1 MKIFNFLA
9 ILLLLCIGTT
19 YVANA
24 ENTDTLTM
32 NEVVVTG
39 VREGVSQSQLPVTV
53 SVLDRTELC
62 RTYRAE
68 ILPSLM
74 EQVPGVMVTSRG
86 MMGYGVSTGAAGGI
100 LVRGL
105 SSSNAQVL
113 VLIDGHPQYN
123 GIFGHSI
130 ADSYQTLIADRVEV
144 IRGPASLL
152 YGSNAMGGVVN
163 IITRQVPAADS
174 LGRCVNS
181 NTSIQVGGG
190 SYGTFQAEAANQ
202 LRYRK
207 FYSTIL
213 AQYGRSD
220 NHRPN
225 MGFQQYGG
233 LVKLG
238 WDISSHWTLTGD
250 MDVTHFDAS
259 NPGSVSK
266 LMLEN
271 DQIITRCQ
279 ANIVLHNR
287 YGRHRGAFSVYDN
300 FGYHKI
306 NDGYVAGGTPQTDL
320 FNSYDAVA
328 GFSAYENLNFF
339 LKNPM
344 SLTVGLDYKHIHGHA
359 WYSDRITGK
368 TVTTP
373 RRLKQST
380 LSNEDEIATYVD
392 IRQQAGKRLIIDA
405 GIRLD
410 YHTRAGLEAIPQ
422 AGIIYKIIPTGQLR
436 ATFSKGFRNPTM
448 REMFMYGTA
457 NSETLH
463 AESMLNYE
471 IAWRHTPCNGKV
483 EYGVN
488 MFISDGKNMIQT
500 VNGKNINSGTF
511 LNKGIEADLVWHIS
525 RHWSMNTNHSYLH
538 QRNVTVGAPIYK
550 GHVGADM
557 KYGRW
562 QASASLTMLT
572 GLCTQVAEEV
582 VREDFALLN
591 IAVSYQAARCMTLWA
606 RGENLLAQ
614 RYEINYGYP
623 MPRATFMAGIKLKF

>member
-1 MKIFNFLA
+1 
-9 ILLLLCIGTT
+9 
-19 YVANA
+19 
-24 ENTDTLTM
+24 M

-39 VREGVSQSQLPVTV
+39 VRTETRQSQLPVTV
-53 SVLDRTELC
+53 SKLDRNEIC
-62 RTYRAE
+62 RTFRSE
-68 ILPSLM
+68 ILPTLT
-74 EQVPGVMVTSRG
+74 EKVPGVMVTARG

-100 LVRGL
+100 MIRGL
-105 SSSNAQVL
+105 SSSNSQVL

-123 GIFGHSI
+123 GVFGHSI
-130 ADSYQTLIADRVEV
+130 ADSYHTLMAERVEV

-163 IITRQVPAADS
+163 IITRQVPQTDS
-174 LGRCVNS
+174 LYGKVLN
-181 NTSIQVGGG
+181 NTHVQLGGG

-202 LRYRK
+202 LRYKK
-207 FYSTIL
+207 FHATIA

-238 WDISSHWTLTGD
+238 WDISRHWSLTGD

-266 LMLEN
+266 PMIEN
-271 DQIITRCQ
+271 DQKITRCQ
-279 ANIVLHNR
+279 ANIVLNNR
-287 YGRHRGAFSVYDN
+287 FGRHSGAFSIYDN

-306 NDGYVAGGTPQTDL
+306 NDGYATGGMPQTDL

-339 LKNPM
+339 QTNTM
-344 SLTVGLDYKHIHGHA
+344 SLTAGLDYKHIHGHA
-359 WYSDRITGK
+359 WYTDRVTEE

-373 RRLKQST
+373 KRMKQSA
-380 LSNEDEIATYVD
+380 LSNEDEVAPYLD
-392 IRQQAGKRLIIDA
+392 IRQQAGRKIVIEA

-410 YHTRAGLEAIPQ
+410 YHTRAGLEVIPQ
-422 AGIIYKIIPTGQLR
+422 ASFCWKALRTGQLS
-436 ATFSKGFRNPTM
+436 ATFGKGFRNPTI

-457 NSETLH
+457 NSETLQ

-471 IAWRHTPCNGKV
+471 LAWHHTVCNGRLQ
-483 EYGVN
+483 YGANV
-488 MFISDGKNMIQT
+488 FVTDGKNMIQT

-511 LNKGIEADLVWHIS
+511 LNEGVEADLTWTIS
-525 RHWSMNTNHSYLH
+525 RHWRMNTNHSYLH
-538 QRNVTVGAPIYK
+538 QRNATVGAPNYK
-550 GHVGADM
+550 GHIGADM
-557 KYGRW
+557 QYGRW
-562 QASASLTMLT
+562 QASASLTALA
-572 GLCTQVAEEV
+572 GLCTQTGEEV
-582 VREDFALLN
+582 KRESFALLN
-591 IAVSYQAARCMTLWA
+591 ASVSYQAARILTLWI

-614 RYEINYGYP
+614 RYEINAGYP
-623 MPRATFMAGIKLKF
+623 MPRATFMAGIRVKL

>member
-1 MKIFNFLA
+1 MKIKKINFKQPKYIFPLV
-9 ILLLLCIGTT
+9 ILLPLLFLGYTLTQFFSGSSDSADGVVTDSINMSLPDARSKELDNKMTEMNRHFSDGDAFTAVDGIGEDKEALDST
-19 YVANA
+19 YHGYSESEMNAIDKQNA
-24 ENTDTLTM
+24 E
-32 NEVVVTG
+32 
-39 VREGVSQSQLPVTV
+39 RQQQLK
-53 SVLDRTELC
+53 
-62 RTYRAE
+62 AE
-68 ILPSLM
+68 EDLRRSL
-74 EQVPGVMVTSRG
+74 EESRKHINS
-86 MMGYGVSTGAAGGI
+86 YAGG
-100 LVRGL
+100 GSGG
-105 SSSNAQVL
+105 SS
-113 VLIDGHPQYN
+113 Y
-123 GIFGHSI
+123 
-130 ADSYQTLIADRVEV
+130 
-144 IRGPASLL
+144 
-152 YGSNAMGGVVN
+152 
-163 IITRQVPAADS
+163 
-174 LGRCVNS
+174 
-181 NTSIQVGGG
+181 GGG

-266 LMLEN
+266 PMLEN

-405 GIRLD
+405 GIRFD

-562 QASASLTMLT
+562 QSSASLTMLT

-623 MPRATFMAGIKLKF
+623 MPRATFMAGIKVKF